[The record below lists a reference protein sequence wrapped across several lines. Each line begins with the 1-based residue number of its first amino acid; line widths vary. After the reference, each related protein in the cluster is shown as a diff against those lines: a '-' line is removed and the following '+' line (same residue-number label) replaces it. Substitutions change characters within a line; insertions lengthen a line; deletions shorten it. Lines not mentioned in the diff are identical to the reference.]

1 MAFPICHF
9 PASQDTGSK
18 IGGCGFYTL
27 SGQTKFPNKIPT
39 KFPSKFHC
47 LFLGGSNAED
57 KLLVIQ
63 DVTIS
68 GMLTFQHFCSK
79 QIETK
84 LEKKK
89 KNITFPSP
97 SLCWTPLSPIYV
109 LQRQLTLFSLSFHPH
124 TNSLICMAEGKL
136 MTLVTLYLQK
146 RLQFLAQFFSSLQS
160 QNGNEQVSSEEFI
173 TSCSSLGFTGLSSAS
188 TVHRSNLFWNA
199 SSANR
204 FCCFMLDTLNFQK
217 PT

>member
-9 PASQDTGSK
+9 PASRDTGSK

-84 LEKKK
+84 LEQKK
-89 KNITFPSP
+89 KNPLFHLHLFVERLYHPYMFYKG
-97 SLCWTPLSPIYV
+97 SLPCSVCPFIRTQTASYV
-109 LQRQLTLFSLSFHPH
+109 W
-124 TNSLICMAEGKL
+124 
-136 MTLVTLYLQK
+136 QK
-146 RLQFLAQFFSSLQS
+146 V
-160 QNGNEQVSSEEFI
+160 N
-173 TSCSSLGFTGLSSAS
+173 
-188 TVHRSNLFWNA
+188 
-199 SSANR
+199 
-204 FCCFMLDTLNFQK
+204 
-217 PT
+217 